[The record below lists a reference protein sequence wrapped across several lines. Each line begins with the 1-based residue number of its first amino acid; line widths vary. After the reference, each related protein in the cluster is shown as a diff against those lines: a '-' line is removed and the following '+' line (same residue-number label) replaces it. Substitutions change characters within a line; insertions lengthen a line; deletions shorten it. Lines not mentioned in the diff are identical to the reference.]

1 MCVCL
6 CVSVCVCVCVSA
18 HARVCMCTRM
28 CVFVC
33 ARARAR
39 VCVCVCV
46 CARVRACVGKDADRR
61 VLLLCRSGSCF
72 VLYSTCLAVTRAG
85 TEGLFT
91 DGRCQSDS
99 VPFVCAQARQSGLRV
114 HQQVAN
120 LLNVY

>member
-6 CVSVCVCVCVSA
+6 CVCECARAYVYVHAYVC
-18 HARVCMCTRM
+18 VCMCTR
-28 CVFVC
+28 
-33 ARARAR
+33 ARAC

-46 CARVRACVGKDADRR
+46 CARARACVGKDADRR